1 MNIKEAK
8 NLLMESLKKMTDDE
22 YPLTWVGELV
32 RETHEEYYIEGN
44 IHNDEMEPN
53 EGALPFA
60 INKTTG
66 HVRMGI
72 HSVAA

>member
-1 MNIKEAK
+1 MNIEGAK
-8 NLLMESLKKMTDDE
+8 KLLLEKLKKMSNDE
-22 YPLTWVGELV
+22 YPLTWVGELMK
-32 RETHEEYYIEGN
+32 ETPEEYYIEGN

-66 HVRMGI
+66 YVRMVGYQP
-72 HSVAA
+72 H